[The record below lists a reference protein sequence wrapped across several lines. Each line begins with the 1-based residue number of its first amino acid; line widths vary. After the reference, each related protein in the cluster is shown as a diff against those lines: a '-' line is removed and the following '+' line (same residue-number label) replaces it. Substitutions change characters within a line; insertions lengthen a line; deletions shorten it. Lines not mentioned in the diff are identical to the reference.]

1 MKPLFLLKASLF
13 VGLCLSVSVCSAA
26 SNPRRTLSTTPQSPE
41 VPSRWPAFAASVT
54 IPGPLRSFLRMA
66 GISQKIS
73 TEEVLPLL
81 ARNVAV
87 EGYQGRKDSKGRP
100 TEFLILLKRYV
111 EQARELVKLAGPE
124 GVIRVSNLRAG
135 GSCSGGSGLQDAN
148 RDAGRGRARDG

>member
-1 MKPLFLLKASLF
+1 VKPLFLLKTSIYL
-13 VGLCLSVSVCSAA
+13 GLCLPVSVCSAA
-26 SNPRRTLSTTPQSPE
+26 SNSSSDTSTTTVPSAE
-41 VPSRWPAFAASVT
+41 VPKPAATSATSVT

-100 TEFLILLKRYV
+100 TEFLLL
-111 EQARELVKLAGPE
+111 L
-124 GVIRVSNLRAG
+124 
-135 GSCSGGSGLQDAN
+135 
-148 RDAGRGRARDG
+148 